1 MRDTLPSLFLSADE
15 KFGVDEDAPA
25 PALELMP
32 PEVLLWPELEP
43 EAAEPLVE
51 DEGVCALV
59 LPLPDVLLEGV
70 CAEEEPLLLD
80 GVCAEVEPLL
90 DLSPAAKD
98 APDSARS
105 AAAVALTRT
114 FTFI

>member
-1 MRDTLPSLFLSADE
+1 MRVTLPSLFLSTAEKLGADE
-15 KFGVDEDAPA
+15 EAPA
-25 PALELMP
+25 PALEPML
-32 PEVLLWPELEP
+32 PELELWPVLEPP
-43 EAAEPLVE
+43 EAAAPLE
-51 DEGVCALV
+51 DDWPVV

-70 CAEEEPLLLD
+70 WAEVAPLLLD
-80 GVCAEVEPLL
+80 GVCAEVAPLLL

-114 FTFI
+114 FNFM